1 MVERRRVAQF
11 IVHWGCVGLLLAA
24 AGCQLQ
30 VAFVDNATKPSA
42 AAGKPAAQPAS
53 TGASAEV
60 IQTSYQTLPPAT
72 LPPAPGMP
80 QVGIPMDAGGMVM
93 PGPATLPAPG
103 AVVGGPVGPGP
114 TAVDPTCQGNSCS
127 PGNVPTE
134 KQKTSL
140 PPYLIEPP
148 DILLLD
154 PIRMIPKPP
163 YLVQPLDAL
172 LIRVAEPLPNQPI
185 DGTYT
190 VTPDGTVNLGYSYGQ
205 IRVAGYTLED
215 VERVIRNHLGRVL
228 KDPQIAV
235 GLAQFRG
242 VQQTRGE
249 HLVRMDGTISLGSY
263 GCVYVAGLTLAQAKV
278 AIERHLSQYLLDP
291 EVSVDVFAYNSKS
304 YYVITD
310 GAGYGQ
316 QVYRFPVTG
325 NETVLDAIS
334 QIQGLPAVASKKKIW
349 LARPAPACHGC
360 SQILPI
366 DWRAITEGGVT
377 ATNYQI
383 FPGDRIYVHS
393 DWLICLDNT
402 LNKVLSP
409 IQQVLFTTIFFGAA
423 VNQFKSG
430 GGNNNAGTI
439 LAAPVR

>member
-1 MVERRRVAQF
+1 MFEHRNRLLFLSWA
-11 IVHWGCVGLLLAA
+11 GLGLVLAT

-30 VAFVDNATKPSA
+30 VAFVDQAV
-42 AAGKPAAQPAS
+42 KPAAADQPRQEMTASATTPSSVVLASHQPAAS
-53 TGASAEV
+53 TMLAQGPPVS
-60 IQTSYQTLPPAT
+60 LPPPQAIPYGVAAPDAT
-72 LPPAPGMP
+72 MP
-80 QVGIPMDAGGMVM
+80 QGHGHLAPVPAGC
-93 PGPATLPAPG
+93 
-103 AVVGGPVGPGP
+103 AVEGQ
-114 TAVDPTCQGNSCS
+114 DCS
-127 PGNVPTE
+127 PGGVPTE
-134 KQKTSL
+134 KAKTSL
-140 PPYLIEPP
+140 PPYIIEPP
-148 DILLLD
+148 DILLID

-163 YLVQPLDAL
+163 YVVQPLDVL
-172 LIRVAEPLPNQPI
+172 LLRVAEPLPNQPI
-185 DGTYT
+185 EGSYT
-190 VTPDGTVNLGYSYGQ
+190 VTPDGTVNLGFSYGQ
-205 IRVAGYTLED
+205 VHVAGLSLQD
-215 VERVIRNHLGRVL
+215 VERAIRQHLARVL

-249 HLVRMDGTISLGSY
+249 HLVRMDGTISLGTY

-278 AIERHLSQYLLDP
+278 AIERHLAQYLQDP

-334 QIQGLPAVASKKKIW
+334 QIQGLPAVASTKKIW

-366 DWRAITEGGVT
+366 DWRAITEGAVT
-377 ATNYQI
+377 GTNYQI

-393 DWLICLDNT
+393 DWLICLDNN
-402 LNKVLSP
+402 LNKILSP
-409 IQQVLFTTIFFGAA
+409 IQQMLFTSIFFGSAI
-423 VNQFKSG
+423 NQFRG
-430 GGNNNAGTI
+430 GGNNGNGTI
-439 LAAPVR
+439 IAAPVGP

>member
-1 MVERRRVAQF
+1 
-11 IVHWGCVGLLLAA
+11 
-24 AGCQLQ
+24 
-30 VAFVDNATKPSA
+30 
-42 AAGKPAAQPAS
+42 
-53 TGASAEV
+53 
-60 IQTSYQTLPPAT
+60 
-72 LPPAPGMP
+72 
-80 QVGIPMDAGGMVM
+80 M

-114 TAVDPTCQGNSCS
+114 MAVDSTCQGNSCS